1 MYKLT
6 LKMTL
11 QTFDVYHFDAS
22 DFTEFYKKIN
32 HENVVVDKGY
42 VKGMT
47 PIVTGELIAHTV
59 GDVTPYDVQS
69 MFATYIKAYVSD
81 VLCSLHF
88 QLAWYE
94 AMGQIY
100 RLFEQAISQT
110 STMRLHC
117 GEPNPDGTVWERTF
131 KFESPTHEETILV
144 SVSKEENEEE
154 K

>member
-32 HENVVVDKGY
+32 LEDIVIDKGY

-47 PIVTGELIAHTV
+47 PLVTGELIAHTV

-69 MFATYIKAYVSD
+69 LFATYIKAYMSD

-94 AMGQIY
+94 AIGQIY
-100 RLFEQAISQT
+100 RLVEQVIQQT
-110 STMRLHC
+110 GTMRLHC
-117 GEPNPDGTVWERTF
+117 GTPNSDGTVWERTF
-131 KFESPTHEETILV
+131 KFESSTHEETIFV
-144 SVSKEENEEE
+144 NIKKEKDEET